1 MMLPAT
7 YQTKQYIAINIK
19 GREDFMANIYSSRE
33 LPGYESPAKGIV
45 KSNISGGAALLF
57 VSGLVILLHLGNLR
71 KTLAKTIDFVSEF
84 TQAKGQSI
92 DVELSA
98 AAVMT
103 YVTQISVLIYFFVF
117 AVFLIKAIKFGFG
130 HLIQGVFQRF
140 DKASASNIPYH
151 FANDDAVAELMVDKT
166 TVINA
171 EMDDLTKTVFG
182 NNIRFLSPV
191 AGQVA
196 RPVILRLKS
205 TLILVL
211 KTLFKIAILVGATVF
226 LASLLPEEA
235 LAERGL
241 IALREGLETGA
252 LTAILWIPVILIILI
267 AVIGI
272 FTDTVFMRLIT
283 PRGEPDTD
291 SRHLSEPMSAN
302 MAPYMILNRLPNQL
316 TALEWMDFANR
327 VSKFDG
333 ELASTVVADSGKFET
348 QLLIER
354 QPEPIASPNQNAASF
369 WMLVGW
375 VEVIMS
381 VILFSIFIMPSPL
394 KQAVI
399 GVEPMSASSFLLPI
413 GLIALM
419 IILSRLMLS
428 GMSKI
433 KSATLLFRAHWFKA
447 PAVFVRL
454 RGTIDKSRIVIGDGQ
469 DDSIKTETNLL
480 RSDFLAEIWSSELVS
495 EWLEGHSN
503 GKAPQSDM
511 THDDETAGKAN
522 TSNKKSKRT
531 QHFRHVIA
539 LQNTTD
545 SRDWLNFTSERLKL
559 IGDERAKPTGVD
571 LGNSET
577 GDIVDA
583 NLTVQQA
590 RNNAKADVK
599 LEDGQKKPFQ
609 NLPDNE
615 D

>member
-1 MMLPAT
+1 
-7 YQTKQYIAINIK
+7 
-19 GREDFMANIYSSRE
+19 MANIYSSKE

-45 KSNISGGAALLF
+45 KSNITGGATLLI
-57 VSGLVILLHLGNLR
+57 VSGLAILLHLTNLR
-71 KTLAKTIDFVSEF
+71 NTFAKTIDFV
-84 TQAKGQSI
+84 TQLVQTKGQSL

-98 AAVMT
+98 TTVMT

-130 HLIQGVFQRF
+130 HFIQGVFQKF

-151 FANDDAVAELMVDKT
+151 FSNDDAVAELMVNKT

-196 RPVILRLKS
+196 RPVILRLKN
-205 TLILVL
+205 TLLLVL
-211 KTLFKIAILVGATVF
+211 KTLFKIAILVGATIF

-241 IALREGLETGA
+241 TALREGLEASA
-252 LTAILWIPVILIILI
+252 LTAILWVPVMLIILI
-267 AVIGI
+267 AVVGI

-283 PRGEPDTD
+283 PQGEPDTD
-291 SRHLSEPMSAN
+291 SRHSSEPMSAS

-333 ELASTVVADSGKFET
+333 ELASSVVADSGKFET

-354 QPEPIASPNQNAASF
+354 QPEPIDSPNKSAASL

-375 VEVIMS
+375 AEVIMS
-381 VILFSIFIMPSPL
+381 VILFALFIMPSPL
-394 KQAVI
+394 KAAI
-399 GVEPMSASSFLLPI
+399 IDAAPMSASAVLLPI

-433 KSATLLFRAHWFKA
+433 KSATLLFRAHWFKS

-480 RSDFLAEIWSSELVS
+480 RSDFLAEIWSSELIS
-495 EWLEGHSN
+495 EWLEGHSE

-511 THDDETAGKAN
+511 KQDSQTAGKAN
-522 TSNKKSKRT
+522 TSHKKSKRT
-531 QHFRHVIA
+531 QYFRNVIA

-545 SRDWLNFTSERLKL
+545 SRDWLNFTSDRLKT

-583 NLTVQQA
+583 NLSVQQA
-590 RNNAKADVK
+590 RNNAKANVK
-599 LEDGQKKPFQ
+599 LEDDQENPAQ
-609 NLPDNE
+609 NLPGKD